1 MSWER
6 RPPPAPVPRLE
17 TRPARTLPVY
27 TLIVPRGLG
36 WKYPLLILASVLAG
50 LLLGWSRI
58 GAQANFWA
66 YDFLLRLRPVP
77 HSSSA
82 ILLAI
87 DEDSLETFGDLLHL
101 REPLARAL
109 EAIARY
115 EPAAV
120 AIDIVLSE
128 PGEESENEALERALA
143 QTPNVVLAAPLRTN
157 STEKET
163 AAWQEPA
170 PQFRKSAALGH
181 VHADPDDDG
190 VCRRIL
196 LAKAGGGKRLWAMAL
211 EAYRLAQGG
220 APIVETEAGLE
231 IGSIRIP
238 APLRGER
245 ALPIAYP
252 GPESSLERL
261 PLKQVLENPESA
273 ARVRGRVVFVGVVVP
288 GGPDQFLMTPFS
300 FGRALSGVEINAS
313 AYETLARGNF
323 LRTAPDSVSLAV
335 ALAFAAGLAICFVKF
350 SGRRALWLAGALLAG
365 AHLVPAA
372 LFLAGHLLDFAL
384 VGAVAWLCFFT
395 GGGFHYLALR
405 GRMQTAEEQRSRY
418 QRAVHYVTHE
428 MRTPLTTIQGS
439 SEIISRYA
447 LTEEKRQ
454 QMAGLIYRESVRLA
468 KLVDMFLSVEK
479 LSAGELALRCEAVR
493 ADEILA
499 VCLERAQPLAERKQ
513 ISIRHEPGTPEPLWA
528 DREFLEYACY
538 NLITNA
544 IKYSPPHSA
553 ITVRA
558 WHDQES
564 VLLSVED
571 RGYGMDA
578 AELKNIF
585 RRFYRTPR
593 AEKSDEKGTGL
604 GLAIVEEIVVQHGG
618 SIAVESRIG
627 EGSRFTLSLPR
638 AAGRALKT
646 A

>member
-1 MSWER
+1 
-6 RPPPAPVPRLE
+6 VPRQ
-17 TRPARTLPVY
+17 
-27 TLIVPRGLG
+27 GLG
-36 WKYPLLILASVLAG
+36 WKYPLLILGSVLAG
-50 LLLGWSRI
+50 IVFGWSRI
-58 GAQANFWA
+58 GSQINFWS
-66 YDFLLRLRPVP
+66 YDFLLRLRPAVS
-77 HSSSA
+77 SSSA

-87 DEDSLETFGDLLHL
+87 DEDSLESFGGLLHL

-109 EAIARY
+109 EVVARQ

-128 PGEESENEALERALA
+128 PGEESDNEALERALA
-143 QTPNVVLAAPLRTN
+143 ATPNVVLAAHLRTG
-157 STEKET
+157 SSGESG
-163 AAWQEPA
+163 AWQEPL
-170 PQFRKSAALGH
+170 PLFRERAAALGH

-220 APIVETEAGLE
+220 GPVVETEAGLE
-231 IGSIRIP
+231 IRPRRIP
-238 APLRGER
+238 AALREQR
-245 ALPIAYP
+245 PLPIAFP
-252 GPESSLERL
+252 GPESSIERVSLQEILET
-261 PLKQVLENPESA
+261 PGSA

-288 GGPDQFLMTPFS
+288 GGPDHFLMTPFS
-300 FGRALSGVEINAS
+300 FGRPLSGVEINAA
-313 AYETLARGNF
+313 AYETLARGDF
-323 LRTAPDSVSLAV
+323 LQTAADSVSLLV
-335 ALAFAAGLAICFVKF
+335 ALVFAAGLAICFVQF
-350 SGRRALWLAGALLAG
+350 AGRRALWLAGALLAG
-365 AHLVPAA
+365 AHLGPAA
-372 LFLAGHLLDFAL
+372 LFLAGHILDFAL
-384 VGAVAWLCFFT
+384 VGGVAWMCFFT

-439 SEIISRYA
+439 SEMMSRYE
-447 LTEEKRQ
+447 LTDEKRQ
-454 QMAGLIYRESVRLA
+454 QIAGLIHRESVRLA

-493 ADEILA
+493 PDEILA
-499 VCLERAQPLAERKQ
+499 VCIERALPLAERKQ
-513 ISIRHEPGTPEPLWA
+513 ISIGHGPGAAEPLWG

-544 IKYSPPHSA
+544 IKYSPPHTT

-558 WHDQES
+558 WHDRES

-578 AELKNIF
+578 AELKSIF
-585 RRFYRTPR
+585 RKFYRTPR
-593 AEKSDEKGTGL
+593 AENSQEKGTGL

-618 SIAVESRIG
+618 SIEVESRVD

-638 AAGRALKT
+638 AAGQGGPVATVRGDEHRQSH
-646 A
+646 